1 MGTMSFALWLL
12 GAPLC
17 ELCTNLSFIART
29 LINSRPLASALSELL
44 IQRNLRQN
52 LVKLVGG
59 LPTLG
64 SEVGNLVV

>member
-1 MGTMSFALWLL
+1 MGTMSFALWPL

-17 ELCTNLSFIART
+17 ELCVNLSFIART
-29 LINSRPLASALSELL
+29 PINSRPLASALSELL

-64 SEVGNLVV
+64 GEVGNLVV